1 MISPKELEKIKTYI
15 REFFNFAEIEGL
27 LKIDFQEPSTIKVTL
42 QTEEAPILIG
52 EGGET
57 LLSLQSLLKKILS
70 KQSNQGIFIEL
81 DINDYRAKKI
91 KYLQELA
98 TTTAD
103 EVALTQHSKA
113 LEPMGAWERRI
124 IHMTLAERSAVQT
137 ESQGQE
143 TQRHIVVSPLP

>member
-1 MISPKELEKIKTYI
+1 MISSKELEKIKSYI
-15 REFFNFAEIEGL
+15 KEFFNFAEIEGQ
-27 LKIDFQEPSTIKVTL
+27 LKIDFQEPSTIRVFL

-70 KQSNQGIFIEL
+70 KQLNQGVFVEL
-81 DINDYRAKKI
+81 DINDYRVKKV

-103 EVALTQHSKA
+103 EVALTQQAKA
-113 LEPMGAWERRI
+113 LEPMGAWERRL
-124 IHMTLAERSAVQT
+124 IHISLAERPTVST
-137 ESQGQE
+137 ESQGLGTE
-143 TQRHIVVSPLP
+143 RHVVISPRE